1 MMRSATSPGPTASP
15 SWRPKGIAEDAE
27 PSAASLRKLID
38 QIRAQHIKVLF
49 FENALSPRLVEQIGR
64 ETGAVVGGTLYADAL
79 SPPGG
84 PADTYLGMF
93 EHNVPL
99 LRDAMLASGGQG

>member
-1 MMRSATSPGPTASP
+1 MAAE
-15 SWRPKGIAEDAE
+15 GIAEDAE
-27 PSAASLRKLID
+27 PSAADLRKLID
-38 QIRAQHIKVLF
+38 QVRAQHIKVLF

-64 ETGAVVGGTLYADAL
+64 ETGAMVGGTLYADAL

-93 EHNVPL
+93 AHNVPL